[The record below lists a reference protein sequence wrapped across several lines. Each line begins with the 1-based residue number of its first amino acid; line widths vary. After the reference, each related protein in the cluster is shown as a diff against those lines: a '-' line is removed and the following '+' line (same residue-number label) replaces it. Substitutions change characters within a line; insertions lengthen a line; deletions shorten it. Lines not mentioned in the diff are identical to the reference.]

1 MKLIKRLY
9 TYGMIATLIL
19 AVGCTSSSVKE
30 ESSAVNQEVEGEQ
43 VSTNKDAAY
52 KEKLFDTSYVHN
64 INIEIAE
71 EDWNDLLENASEQNF
86 YTCNITIDGEEY
98 SNVGIRTKGNSSLSQ
113 VVNSDSD
120 RYSFKI
126 NFKKYDKEQ
135 NYYGLEKLN
144 LNNIIQDATYMKD
157 YLAYT
162 MMGEFGVASPYVSY
176 SYITINGEEWGL
188 YLNVE
193 EIEES
198 FLERN
203 YGEDYGNL
211 YKPETME
218 MDGDKM
224 LQGMVPERMPE
235 GFDPENMMQMPQG
248 ENQGNLMQVPKAS
261 QAADTTKI
269 PSESNTAQAPSTADA
284 GNLPDLS
291 QEATGNGMQGGQSPR
306 GGFGGPGNENS
317 LGADLKYTEDNY
329 ESYANIFDYAETD
342 ITDEDKDRLI
352 ASLKQ
357 LSEGQNLEE
366 VLDVDALLRYFV
378 VHNFVDNYDSYTG
391 TMLHNYYLY
400 EEDGKLT
407 MLPWDYNLA
416 FGAFGGMGGKNDKG
430 NMLPPN
436 NNVVQDN
443 NATQNN
449 NATQDNDVAQNT
461 EANQNQD
468 NVAPTEVQNG
478 QMMRGGVDATS
489 MVNMAID
496 TPLSGAEEEDRPM
509 WSQLINNETYKVR
522 YHELFDE
529 FLQNYIENGVI
540 QEEINRVA
548 EMITPYVQKDPT
560 AFYSYKAFTKGVETI
575 KTFISLRGESIRKQ
589 LTGEIPS
596 TTEEQNTFTGEL
608 VDASSINLSDMGSNN
623 MGQEPGSIRGNG
635 QEGMKQEEDSPVA
648 DTDAMTEPEASTQN

>member
-1 MKLIKRLY
+1 MKLIKRLC
-9 TYGMIATLIL
+9 TYGMITTLIL
-19 AVGCTSSSVKE
+19 ATGCASSGVKE
-30 ESSAVNQEVEGEQ
+30 EGTSVTQEVNGEQ
-43 VSTNKDAAY
+43 VSIGTEAAY
-52 KEKLFDTSYVHN
+52 KSKLFDTSYVHN
-64 INIEIAE
+64 INIEIDE
-71 EDWNDLLENASEQNF
+71 EDWNDLLENASDQNF
-86 YTCNITIDGEEY
+86 YSCNITIDGEEY
-98 SNVGIRTKGNSSLSQ
+98 SNVGIRAKGNSSLSQ

-126 NFKKYDKEQ
+126 NFKKYNKEQ

-193 EIEES
+193 EVEES

-203 YGEDYGNL
+203 YGADYGNL

-218 MDGDKM
+218 MNGDKGGKM
-224 LQGMVPERMPE
+224 PQGMKPGNLPE
-235 GFDPENMMQMPQG
+235 GFDSENMMQIPQG
-248 ENQGNLMQVPKAS
+248 ANQEGIMQDPEAS
-261 QAADTTKI
+261 QTVDT
-269 PSESNTAQAPSTADA
+269 
-284 GNLPDLS
+284 
-291 QEATGNGMQGGQSPR
+291 R
-306 GGFGGPGNENS
+306 GGFGGPGSENS
-317 LGADLKYTEDNY
+317 LGADLKYTDDQY
-329 ESYANIFDYAETD
+329 DSYANIFDYAETD
-342 ITDEDKDRLI
+342 ITDNDKDRLI

-357 LSEGQNLEE
+357 LNEGTNLDE

-400 EEDGKLT
+400 EQDGRLT

-436 NNVVQDN
+436 NNAEQN
-443 NATQNN
+443 NEATQNAEPIQMN
-449 NATQDNDVAQNT
+449 K
-461 EANQNQD
+461 
-468 NVAPTEVQNG
+468 G
-478 QMMRGGVDATS
+478 QMLGEEVDATS

-496 TPLSGAEEEDRPM
+496 TPLSGTEEEDRPM
-509 WSQLINNETYKVR
+509 WSQLINNETYKAK

-529 FLQNYIENGVI
+529 FLQNYIENGFI
-540 QEEINRVA
+540 QDEINRVA
-548 EMITPYVQKDPT
+548 EMISPYVQKDPT
-560 AFYSYKAFTKGVETI
+560 AFYTYEEFTKGVETI

-596 TTEEQNTFTGEL
+596 TTEEQDTFTGEL

-623 MGQEPGSIRGNG
+623 MRNNQKGIKKGH
-635 QEGMKQEEDSPVA
+635 
-648 DTDAMTEPEASTQN
+648 

>member
-1 MKLIKRLY
+1 MLGLGVYGMKLIKRLC
-9 TYGMIATLIL
+9 TYGMITTLIL
-19 AVGCTSSSVKE
+19 ATGCASSSVKE
-30 ESSAVNQEVEGEQ
+30 EGTSVTQEVNGEQ
-43 VSTNKDAAY
+43 VSTGTEAAY
-52 KEKLFDTSYVHN
+52 KSKLFDTSYVHS
-64 INIEIAE
+64 INIEIDE
-71 EDWNDLLENASEQNF
+71 EDWNDLLENASDQNF
-86 YTCNITIDGEEY
+86 YSCNITIDGEEY
-98 SNVGIRTKGNSSLSQ
+98 SNVGIRAKGNSSLSQ
-113 VVNSDSD
+113 VVSSDSD

-126 NFKKYDKEQ
+126 NFKKYNKEQ

-193 EIEES
+193 EVEES

-218 MDGDKM
+218 MNGDK
-224 LQGMVPERMPE
+224 GE
-235 GFDPENMMQMPQG
+235 QMP
-248 ENQGNLMQVPKAS
+248 
-261 QAADTTKI
+261 
-269 PSESNTAQAPSTADA
+269 TADA
-284 GNLPDLS
+284 GNPSELS
-291 QEATGNGMQGGQSPR
+291 QEAAEKAMQNGQFPR
-306 GGFGGPGNENS
+306 GGFGGPGSENS
-317 LGADLKYTEDNY
+317 LGADLKYTDDQY
-329 ESYANIFDYAETD
+329 DSYANIFDYAETD
-342 ITDEDKDRLI
+342 ITDNDKDRLI

-357 LSEGQNLEE
+357 LNEGTNLDE

-400 EEDGKLT
+400 EQDGKLT

-416 FGAFGGMGGKNDKG
+416 FGGFGGMGGKNDKG

-436 NNVVQDN
+436 NNAEQN
-443 NATQNN
+443 NEATQNAEPIQMN
-449 NATQDNDVAQNT
+449 K
-461 EANQNQD
+461 
-468 NVAPTEVQNG
+468 G
-478 QMMRGGVDATS
+478 QMMGEEVDATS

-496 TPLSGAEEEDRPM
+496 TPLSGAEEADRPM
-509 WSQLINNETYKVR
+509 WSQLINNETYKAK
-522 YHELFDE
+522 YHDLFDE

-540 QEEINRVA
+540 QDEINRVT
-548 EMITPYVQKDPT
+548 EMISPYVQKDPT
-560 AFYSYKAFTKGVETI
+560 AFYTYEEFTKGVETI

-596 TTEEQNTFTGEL
+596 TTEEQDTFTGKL

-623 MGQEPGSIRGNG
+623 MGKEPGSRGEMIRR
-635 QEGMKQEEDSPVA
+635 K
-648 DTDAMTEPEASTQN
+648 

>member
-1 MKLIKRLY
+1 MKLIKRLC
-9 TYGMIATLIL
+9 TYGMITTLIL
-19 AVGCTSSSVKE
+19 ATGCASSGVKE
-30 ESSAVNQEVEGEQ
+30 EGTSVTQEVNGEQ
-43 VSTNKDAAY
+43 VSIGTEAAY
-52 KEKLFDTSYVHN
+52 KSKLFDTSYVHN
-64 INIEIAE
+64 INIEIDE
-71 EDWNDLLENASEQNF
+71 EDWNDLLENASDQNF
-86 YTCNITIDGEEY
+86 YSCNITIDGEEY
-98 SNVGIRTKGNSSLSQ
+98 SNVGIRAKGNSSLSQ

-126 NFKKYDKEQ
+126 NFKKYNKEQ

-193 EIEES
+193 EVEES

-203 YGEDYGNL
+203 YGADYGNL

-218 MDGDKM
+218 MNGDKGGKM
-224 LQGMVPERMPE
+224 PQGMKPGNLPE
-235 GFDPENMMQMPQG
+235 GFDSENMMQIPQG
-248 ENQGNLMQVPKAS
+248 ANQEGIMQDPEAS
-261 QAADTTKI
+261 QTVDT
-269 PSESNTAQAPSTADA
+269 
-284 GNLPDLS
+284 
-291 QEATGNGMQGGQSPR
+291 R
-306 GGFGGPGNENS
+306 GGFGGPGSENS
-317 LGADLKYTEDNY
+317 LGADLKYTDDQY
-329 ESYANIFDYAETD
+329 DSYANIFDYAETD
-342 ITDEDKDRLI
+342 ITDNDKDRLI

-357 LSEGQNLEE
+357 LNEGTNLDE

-400 EEDGKLT
+400 EQDGRLT

-436 NNVVQDN
+436 NNAEQN
-443 NATQNN
+443 NEATQNAEPIQMN
-449 NATQDNDVAQNT
+449 K
-461 EANQNQD
+461 
-468 NVAPTEVQNG
+468 G
-478 QMMRGGVDATS
+478 QMLGEEVDATS

-496 TPLSGAEEEDRPM
+496 TPLSGTEEEDRPM
-509 WSQLINNETYKVR
+509 WSQLINNETYKAK

-529 FLQNYIENGVI
+529 FLQNYIENGFI
-540 QEEINRVA
+540 QDEINRVA
-548 EMITPYVQKDPT
+548 EMISPYVQKDPT
-560 AFYSYKAFTKGVETI
+560 AFYTYEEFTKGVETI

-596 TTEEQNTFTGEL
+596 TTEEQDTFTGKL

-623 MGQEPGSIRGNG
+623 MRNNQKGIKKGH
-635 QEGMKQEEDSPVA
+635 
-648 DTDAMTEPEASTQN
+648 

>member
-1 MKLIKRLY
+1 MKLIKRLC
-9 TYGMIATLIL
+9 TYGMITTLIL
-19 AVGCTSSSVKE
+19 ATGCTSSGIKE
-30 ESSAVNQEVEGEQ
+30 ESTGVTQEVNGEQ
-43 VSTNKDAAY
+43 VSTSTEAAY
-52 KEKLFDTSYVHN
+52 KSKLFDASYVHS
-64 INIEIAE
+64 INIEIDEA
-71 EDWNDLLENASEQNF
+71 DWNDLLENASDQNF

-126 NFKKYDKEQ
+126 NFKKYNKEQ

-193 EIEES
+193 EVEES

-203 YGEDYGNL
+203 YGEDYGDL

-218 MDGDKM
+218 MNGDKVGQM
-224 LQGMVPERMPE
+224 PQGMNPENLPE
-235 GFDPENMMQMPQG
+235 GFDPENMMQRPQG
-248 ENQGNLMQVPKAS
+248 ENQEDIMQAPEAS
-261 QAADTTKI
+261 QTADTTQM
-269 PSESNTAQAPSTADA
+269 PTATDT
-284 GNLPDLS
+284 GNMPEIS
-291 QEATGNGMQGGQSPR
+291 QEADGNDMQGGQGFK
-306 GGFGGPGNENS
+306 GGFGGPGSENS
-317 LGADLKYTEDNY
+317 LGADLKYTDDQY
-329 ESYANIFDYAETD
+329 DSYANIFDYAETD
-342 ITDEDKDRLI
+342 ITDNDKDRLI

-357 LSEGQNLEE
+357 LNEGTNLDE

-400 EEDGKLT
+400 EQDGKLT

-430 NMLPPN
+430 NMLLPN
-436 NNVVQDN
+436 NNAEQN
-443 NATQNN
+443 NDATQNVEMN
-449 NATQDNDVAQNT
+449 QSKGNAEPDKTNK
-461 EANQNQD
+461 
-468 NVAPTEVQNG
+468 G
-478 QMMRGGVDATS
+478 QMMGEGVDATS

-496 TPLSGAEEEDRPM
+496 TPLSGADEEDRPM
-509 WSQLINNETYKVR
+509 WSQLINNETYKAK

-529 FLQNYIENGVI
+529 FLQNYIENGAI
-540 QEEINRVA
+540 QDEINRVV
-548 EMITPYVQKDPT
+548 EMISPYVQKDPT
-560 AFYSYKAFTKGVETI
+560 AFYTYEEFTKGVETI

-623 MGQEPGSIRGNG
+623 MGKEPGNRGGNDQKG
-635 QEGMKQEEDSPVA
+635 IKQENNLPA
-648 DTDAMTEPEASTQN
+648 DNTNSEAQSETNTQN

>member
-1 MKLIKRLY
+1 MKLIKRLC
-9 TYGMIATLIL
+9 TYGMITTLIL
-19 AVGCTSSSVKE
+19 ATGCTSSGIKD
-30 ESSAVNQEVEGEQ
+30 ESTGVTQEVNGEQ
-43 VSTNKDAAY
+43 VSTSTEAAY
-52 KEKLFDTSYVHN
+52 KSKLFDTSYVHS
-64 INIEIAE
+64 INIEIDE
-71 EDWNDLLENASEQNF
+71 EDWNDLLENASEKNF
-86 YTCNITIDGEEY
+86 YSCNITIDGEEY
-98 SNVGIRTKGNSSLSQ
+98 SNVGIKTKGNSSLSQ

-126 NFKKYDKEQ
+126 NFKKYNKEQ

-193 EIEES
+193 EVEES

-203 YGEDYGNL
+203 YGEDYGEL

-218 MDGDKM
+218 MNGDKGGQM
-224 LQGMVPERMPE
+224 PQGMNPENLPE
-235 GFDPENMMQMPQG
+235 GFDPENMMQIPQG
-248 ENQGNLMQVPKAS
+248 ENQEGIMQAPEAS
-261 QAADTTKI
+261 QTADTTQM
-269 PSESNTAQAPSTADA
+269 PATD
-284 GNLPDLS
+284 
-291 QEATGNGMQGGQSPR
+291 EAGNGMQDVKGPR
-306 GGFGGPGNENS
+306 GGFGGPGSENS
-317 LGADLKYTEDNY
+317 LGADLKYTDDQY
-329 ESYANIFDYAETD
+329 DSYANIFDYAEID
-342 ITDEDKDRLI
+342 ITDNDKDRLI

-357 LSEGQNLEE
+357 LNEGTNLDE

-416 FGAFGGMGGKNDKG
+416 FGAFDGMGGKNGKG

-436 NNVVQDN
+436 NNTVQN
-443 NATQNN
+443 NDATQNAEIN
-449 NATQDNDVAQNT
+449 QSKENT
-461 EANQNQD
+461 
-468 NVAPTEVQNG
+468 APDEVNKG
-478 QMMRGGVDATS
+478 QMMGEGVDATS

-509 WSQLINNETYKVR
+509 WSQLINNETYKAK

-529 FLQNYIENGVI
+529 FLQNQIENGAV
-540 QEEINRVA
+540 QDEINRVA
-548 EMITPYVQKDPT
+548 EMISPYVQKDPT
-560 AFYSYKAFTKGVETI
+560 AFYTYEEFTKGVETI

-608 VDASSINLSDMGSNN
+608 VDASSITLSDMGSNN
-623 MGQEPGSIRGNG
+623 MGKEPGSRGRNG
-635 QEGMKQEEDSPVA
+635 QKGIKQENNLP
-648 DTDAMTEPEASTQN
+648 TDNTNSEAQSETNTQN

>member
-1 MKLIKRLY
+1 MKLIKRLC
-9 TYGMIATLIL
+9 TYGMITTLIL
-19 AVGCTSSSVKE
+19 ATGCTSSGIKD
-30 ESSAVNQEVEGEQ
+30 ESTGVTQEVNGEQ
-43 VSTNKDAAY
+43 VSTSTEAAY
-52 KEKLFDTSYVHN
+52 KSKLFDTSYVHS
-64 INIEIAE
+64 INIEIDE
-71 EDWNDLLENASEQNF
+71 EDWNDLLENASEKNF
-86 YTCNITIDGEEY
+86 YSCNITIDGEEY
-98 SNVGIRTKGNSSLSQ
+98 SNVGIKTKGNSSLSQ

-126 NFKKYDKEQ
+126 NFKKYNKEQ

-193 EIEES
+193 EVEES

-203 YGEDYGNL
+203 YGEDYGEL

-218 MDGDKM
+218 MNGDKGGQM
-224 LQGMVPERMPE
+224 PQGMNPENLPE
-235 GFDPENMMQMPQG
+235 GFDPENMMQIPQG
-248 ENQGNLMQVPKAS
+248 ENQEGIMQAPEAS
-261 QAADTTKI
+261 QTADTTQM
-269 PSESNTAQAPSTADA
+269 PATDEA
-284 GNLPDLS
+284 GNPPELP
-291 QEATGNGMQGGQSPR
+291 QEVAGNGMQDVKGPR
-306 GGFGGPGNENS
+306 GGFGGPGSENS
-317 LGADLKYTEDNY
+317 LGADLKYTDDQY

-342 ITDEDKDRLI
+342 ITDNDKDRLI

-357 LSEGQNLEE
+357 LNEGTNLDE

-400 EEDGKLT
+400 EQDGKLT
-407 MLPWDYNLA
+407 MLPWDYNL
-416 FGAFGGMGGKNDKG
+416 AFGGMGGKNDKG

-436 NNVVQDN
+436 NNAEQN
-443 NATQNN
+443 NDATQNAEIN
-449 NATQDNDVAQNT
+449 QSEGNT
-461 EANQNQD
+461 EPAKMNK
-468 NVAPTEVQNG
+468 G
-478 QMMRGGVDATS
+478 QMMGEGTDATS

-509 WSQLINNETYKVR
+509 WSQLINNETYKAK

-540 QEEINRVA
+540 QDEINRVT
-548 EMITPYVQKDPT
+548 EMISPYIQKDPT
-560 AFYSYKAFTKGVETI
+560 AFYTYEEFTKGVETI
-575 KTFISLRGESIRKQ
+575 KIFISLRGESIRKQ

-623 MGQEPGSIRGNG
+623 MGKEPSSRGGNDQKG
-635 QEGMKQEEDSPVA
+635 IKQENNLPA
-648 DTDAMTEPEASTQN
+648 DNTNSEAQPETNTQN